1 MGVASSDLEK
11 MTKAIKTHRN
21 MLDYHHTFYKSNTTD
36 GTCDAHVLSPDNIR
50 ITLSG
55 PSVLAL
61 SVSLPIFP
69 NLDIIDCIYTH
80 V

>member
-11 MTKAIKTHRN
+11 MSKAIKTHRN

-36 GTCDAHVLSPDNIR
+36 GACDAHELGPNNIR
-50 ITLSG
+50 IILSG
-55 PSVLAL
+55 PNVLAL

-69 NLDIIDCIYTH
+69 TLDVIDCIY
-80 V
+80 